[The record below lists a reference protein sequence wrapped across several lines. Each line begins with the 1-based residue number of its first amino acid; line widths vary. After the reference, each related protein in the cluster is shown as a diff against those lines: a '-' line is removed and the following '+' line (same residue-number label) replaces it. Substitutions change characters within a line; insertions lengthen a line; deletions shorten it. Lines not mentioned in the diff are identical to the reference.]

1 MPPSKKAPPKKD
13 TVKIP
18 ILAWIC
24 LGLGFLILIIAI
36 VVLVLRKG
44 PPGSEGVQG
53 PQGVTGPSTG
63 PQGPPG
69 DQGVQG
75 PPGKQGPAGVP
86 GVKGPTTIDLTD
98 NPYAITT
105 WVEKQYMGGGENK
118 ITLAVTGEEAGI
130 LYTISGDSGFA
141 GADDIYVTLNF
152 DMDNIKTGMVVGV
165 FNTPAVGN
173 AVVKNVWIQ
182 APQFI
187 NFGSTCT
194 ECKDFVIGS
203 GSAIYFTVTSSL
215 SVGSYWLIPHV
226 TGYTINTK

>member
-1 MPPSKKAPPKKD
+1 MPPPPKKD
-13 TVKIP
+13 ANKVP

-24 LGLGFLILIIAI
+24 LGVGFILLIIAI
-36 VVLVLRKG
+36 IVLVLRKG
-44 PPGSEGVQG
+44 PQGSQGVQG
-53 PQGVTGPSTG
+53 PQGVVGPSTG

-69 DQGVQG
+69 DPGIQG
-75 PPGKQGPAGVP
+75 PPGKQGPAGDP
-86 GVKGPTTIDLTD
+86 GVKGPNTIDLKN

-105 WVEKQYMGGGENK
+105 WVEKQYMGGGDNK
-118 ITLAVTGEEAGI
+118 ITLTVTGEDAGV
-130 LYTISGDSGFA
+130 LYTISGDSGLA

-152 DMDNIKTGMVVGV
+152 DMNNIKTGMIVGV

-182 APQFI
+182 APQFV
-187 NFGSTCT
+187 NFGGACT

-226 TGYTINTK
+226 TGYPINTHS